1 MARLILGQ
9 TLEFEGNPLR
19 EGLGA
24 VRHRAR
30 GGVFVEAARIVA
42 VDEAHALKSSHPNA
56 DIEDM
61 GDALLLPGFIDAH
74 AHYPQT
80 RIIAS
85 WGKRLI
91 DWLNRYTFPEEMR
104 FGDAD
109 YAAAVAR
116 DYLDASSSHGITTAS
131 IYCTVHPESVDA
143 MMATAEARG
152 QRMAAGR
159 VMMDRDTAPDG
170 LRDTAE
176 ASYIESKA
184 LIERWHGHGRL
195 TYAIT
200 PRFAPTST
208 EAQLEAAG
216 TLWAE
221 HPDCLLQTH
230 LSEQPEEIAWVA
242 ALYPEDADYFAIY
255 ERFGLAGPGA
265 VMGHA
270 IHLTHRERAA
280 LHESGTSIGHCPT
293 SNTFIGSGLCDV
305 AGLAEAGIPV
315 GLATDVGGGS
325 SFSMLRTMA
334 AAYEVGQLRG
344 RALHPAELIWLATG
358 GAAEAL
364 RMEHHIGRLAPGQD
378 ADIIAL
384 DLASTPIIA
393 ARAARAEDVWEAV
406 FPTIMMGDDRAI
418 ARVWIAGAPV
428 TPLG

>member
-9 TLEFEGNPLR
+9 TLEFHGNPLR

-30 GGVFVEAARIVA
+30 GGVLVEAGRIVA
-42 VDEAHALKSSHPNA
+42 VGEAHTLKSSHPYA

-61 GDALLLPGFIDAH
+61 GEALLLPGFIDAH

-91 DWLNRYTFPEEMR
+91 DWLNGYTFPEEMR
-104 FGDAD
+104 FGDAA
-109 YAAAVAR
+109 YAASVAR
-116 DYLDASSSHGITTAS
+116 AYLDATRAHGITTAS
-131 IYCTVHPESVDA
+131 VYCTIHPESVDA
-143 MMATAEARG
+143 LMAEAEARG

-176 ASYIESKA
+176 ASYTQSKA
-184 LIERWHGHGRL
+184 LIERWHGRGRL
-195 TYAIT
+195 NYAIT

-221 HPDCLLQTH
+221 HLDCLVQTH
-230 LSEQPEEIAWVA
+230 LSEQPEEIDWVA
-242 ALYPEDADYFAIY
+242 GLYPGDADYFAIY

-270 IHLTHRERAA
+270 IHLTERERTA
-280 LHESGTSIGHCPT
+280 LRDTGTSVGHCPT

-305 AGLAEAGIPV
+305 ASLADTGIPV

-358 GAAEAL
+358 GSAEAL
-364 RMEHHIGRLAPGQD
+364 RMGHQIGRLAAGME
-378 ADIIAL
+378 ADLLAL
-384 DLASTPIIA
+384 DLASTPLIA
-393 ARAARAEDVWEAV
+393 ARAARADDVWEAL

-418 ARVWIAGAPV
+418 ARVWVAGEPV
-428 TPLG
+428 TPPA